1 MKERI
6 PRGRRP
12 RLASSP
18 CLAPP
23 AMRGSREAQLELFAD
38 DDLTSLLPSGSLVAG
53 RSPEATAG
61 DVSALK
67 PVKKGGPR
75 SGQH

>member
-23 AMRGSREAQLELFAD
+23 AMRGRRETQLELFAD
-38 DDLTSLLPSGSLVAG
+38 DDLTSLLSSDSLVAG

-67 PVKKGGPR
+67 PVRKKETR
-75 SGQH
+75 SV